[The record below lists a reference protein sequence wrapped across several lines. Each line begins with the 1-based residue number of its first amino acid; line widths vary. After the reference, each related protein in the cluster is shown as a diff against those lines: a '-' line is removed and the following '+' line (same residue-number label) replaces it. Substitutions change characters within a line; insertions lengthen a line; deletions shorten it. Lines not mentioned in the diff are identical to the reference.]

1 MKLLFLSMHYKPEPC
16 DTRTSVLAQEMAKR
30 GNECTVLTSFPN
42 YPFGHVYE
50 GYKQRLMQRS
60 VVDGVEVVRVPMFPD
75 HSRSIK
81 RRALSYAS
89 FGASAG
95 LIGPLAT
102 KRPDLVW
109 IHHPPLTTGFAG
121 WWLARLKRV
130 PFVYEIHDL
139 WPETL
144 LSSGMVGEGRATR
157 AIRSMC
163 DFLHQRAAAVVVTS
177 EGMKSH
183 LVRQGL
189 GEEKVQVV
197 HQWADEKALAP
208 VERNAEFGHAN
219 GLGGKFNIVF
229 TGNVGAAQGI
239 DTILG
244 AALQLRHFHRI
255 QFVIVGAGLEL
266 DQLREKTAAMRLENV
281 KFVGQVPKESV
292 PDYLA
297 WADGL
302 LVMLK
307 DDPLFT
313 ITIPS
318 KTQAYML
325 AGRPL
330 LCGVAGD
337 TADIVDR
344 TGSGLSF
351 TPEDKYALADAVLDL
366 FAMTEDERIQHGKS
380 ARLAYDAEFSV
391 GRSVERYESLFA
403 RVLDPQHCESRT
415 EMQRAA

>member
-1 MKLLFLSMHYKPEPC
+1 MHYKPEPC

-30 GNECTVLTSFPN
+30 GNDCSVLTSFPN
-42 YPFGHVYE
+42 YPFGEVYD
-50 GYKQRLMQRS
+50 GYRQRLVQRQN
-60 VVDGVEVVRVPMFPD
+60 VDGVEVVRVPMFPD

-89 FGASAG
+89 FGTSAG
-95 LIGPLAT
+95 VIGPLVT
-102 KRPDLVW
+102 KRPDLIW
-109 IHHPPLTTGFAG
+109 IHHPPLTTGLAG
-121 WWLARLKRV
+121 WWLSRLKRV

-144 LSSGMVGEGRATR
+144 MSSGMVAESLVTR
-157 AIRSMC
+157 TIRSTC
-163 DFLHQRAAAVVVTS
+163 DFLHRRAAAVVVTS

-183 LVRQGL
+183 LVSQGL
-189 GEEKVQVV
+189 GQDKVHVV
-197 HQWADEKALAP
+197 HQWADEVALSP
-208 VERNAEFGHAN
+208 VERDPVFGAEN
-219 GLGGKFNIVF
+219 GLEGKFNVVF

-244 AALQLRHFHRI
+244 AALQLRHFQRI

-266 DQLREKTAAMRLENV
+266 DQLREKATAMRLDNV
-281 KFVGQVPKESV
+281 RFVGQVEKEVV
-292 PDYLA
+292 PHYLA

-302 LVMLK
+302 LVTLK
-307 DDPLFT
+307 SDPLFA
-313 ITIPS
+313 ITVPS

-325 AGRPL
+325 AGRPI

-337 TADIVDR
+337 TADIVER
-344 TGSGLSF
+344 TGSGICF

-366 FAMTEDERIQHGKS
+366 YSMPLEDRERIGKN
-380 ARLAYDAEFSV
+380 ARHAYDSEFSV
-391 GRSVERYESLFA
+391 DRSIERYDSLFTG
-403 RVLDPQHCESRT
+403 VLDPQYSEPRS